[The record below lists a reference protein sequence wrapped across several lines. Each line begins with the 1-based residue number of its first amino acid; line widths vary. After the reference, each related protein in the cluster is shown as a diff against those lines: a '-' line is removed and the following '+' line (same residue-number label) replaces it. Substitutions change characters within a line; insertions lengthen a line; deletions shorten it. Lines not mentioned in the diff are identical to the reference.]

1 MFLEKVVHRGVF
13 FLRTQWMSI
22 FFTIY
27 VYLTLP
33 VGNLLAPPYNLSPIL
48 GLFPLFEK
56 RGEEKRKNPLGV
68 LLPREVRAALATRS
82 PPAVKWVLSARRQVS
97 PAESPSSK
105 PERAIGVRMPC

>member
-1 MFLEKVVHRGVF
+1 MCIDTSMWAYSTCSRVHIDKFAFIMREKVDFGDAARRSVYVLRKRVHRGVSF

-48 GLFPLFEK
+48 GLFSLWRREGKKKEK
-56 RGEEKRKNPLGV
+56 THRAFCC
-68 LLPREVRAALATRS
+68 RER
-82 PPAVKWVLSARRQVS
+82 
-97 PAESPSSK
+97 
-105 PERAIGVRMPC
+105 